1 RSTDGGKT
9 FQDDVG
15 GIHGDHHAL
24 WIDPRDGRHMLVGN
38 DGGLYVT
45 YDRMQSWDRLNHVA
59 IGQFYHVAVDSRRPY
74 RVYGGLQDN
83 GVWAGPSRTLTPTG
97 SVNEDWL
104 RLSGR
109 DGFVCRVAPQPGRP
123 LGRHRRRLPVGDARR
138 GPGVDE
144 RHRQRGPPRP
154 ALGGPR
160 RGVALRGTAG
170 LRGLRRPPLRRRR
183 APRVRD
189 DGLRQDLE

>member
-45 YDRMQSWDRLNHVA
+45 HDRMQSWDRLNHVA

-83 GVWAGPSRTLTPTG
+83 GCWCGPSRTFTTDGP
-97 SVNEDWL
+97 VNEDWVHL
-104 RLSGR
+104 TGG
-109 DGFVCRVAPQPGRP
+109 DGFVCRVDPDDPDQVYYETQWGRF
-123 LGRHRRRLPVGDARR
+123 ARR
-138 GPGVDE
+138 HLRTGATALIRPKAPAGKPY
-144 RHRQRGPPRP
+144 RFNWNAPFLLSHRN
-154 ALGGPR
+154 
-160 RGVALRGTAG
+160 
-170 LRGLRRPPLRRRR
+170 
-183 APRVRD
+183 PRV
-189 DGLRQDLE
+189 